1 MRKWIGVGIISAASL
16 ISGGLWA
23 HAQVQVVPDNPR
35 TGPKQVPP
43 PPQIISGAD
52 FGFRVESWA
61 ADGTPVGRFVVRHGG
76 EWVEVRVP
84 ASTRRLR
91 AN

>member
-1 MRKWIGVGIISAASL
+1 MCKWIGAGLVCAAIL
-16 ISGGLWA
+16 TGGGLWA
-23 HAQVQVVPDNPR
+23 HAQQVPNNPR
-35 TGPKQVPP
+35 TAPNVVP

-52 FGFRVESWA
+52 LGFRVDSWG

-84 ASTRRLR
+84 ATTRRLTVK
-91 AN
+91 